1 MEILVFRSRD
11 SIHKNIDNKNILS
24 IIGLRNNTFN
34 KINVIEK

>member
-1 MEILVFRSRD
+1 MEILVLRSRD
-11 SIHKNIDNKNILS
+11 SIHKNIDNQNILS